1 MPLVPRTEL
10 DELLPRD
17 GMVYAPRYDEL
28 DEPLTPVLIAGPR
41 DELLVAEPRLEEL
54 DDETDE
60 LLTLLLYP
68 RDGLL
73 SDEPRR
79 DELLELMFEAAW
91 LDPRYPAEL
100 DGREFGR
107 YT

>member
-1 MPLVPRTEL
+1 MDGLLDMLLVPRTEL

-41 DELLVAEPRLEEL
+41 DELL
-54 DDETDE
+54 
-60 LLTLLLYP
+60 
-68 RDGLL
+68 
-73 SDEPRR
+73 
-79 DELLELMFEAAW
+79 ELMFEAAW

>member
-1 MPLVPRTEL
+1 M
-10 DELLPRD
+10 
-17 GMVYAPRYDEL
+17 
-28 DEPLTPVLIAGPR
+28 PVLIDGPR
-41 DELLVAEPRLEEL
+41 EELLVDEPRPEL
-54 DDETDE
+54 DDEIDE